1 MLKYIYNLVYRSNI
15 YIIWANAQIY
25 TYIIWSNAQM
35 LTIKTRKC
43 FGIYNNNNNNNKS
56 FIFLT
61 LQIGI

>member
-15 YIIWANAQIY
+15 YIIWSNAQIY
-25 TYIIWSNAQM
+25 AYIIWSNAQM

-43 FGIYNNNNNNNKS
+43 FGIYNNNNNNKS